1 MVHINF
7 VQRYVQLINVID
19 KTINLL
25 RVDGLDINLPKMR
38 CWKGSEE
45 FSSNPGLLLFEDVF
59 PSCSFFFL
67 FCCKIFSVWFWLFNI
82 LKHTIHLCKLW
93 PNLNYCHL
101 FSVTIDKNWK
111 DIKHVLISSHFWL
124 ALANQ
129 SFFWMYIEQKWYAV
143 ASHSFSLRYKNADL
157 FLASPIDI
165 KWFEVKFS
173 LFRSFYHQ

>member
-1 MVHINF
+1 MLKRI
-7 VQRYVQLINVID
+7 R
-19 KTINLL
+19 
-25 RVDGLDINLPKMR
+25 RVFIKPWAAIVWR
-38 CWKGSEE
+38 R
-45 FSSNPGLLLFEDVF
+45 F
-59 PSCSFFFL
+59 PILSFFLPFL
-67 FCCKIFSVWFWLFNI
+67 LYNFQFLIIFS
-82 LKHTIHLCKLW
+82 LKHTMHMCKLW

-101 FSVTIDKNWK
+101 FSVTVDEHWK

-165 KWFEVKFS
+165 KWIEVKFS

>member
-1 MVHINF
+1 MGCI
-7 VQRYVQLINVID
+7 L
-19 KTINLL
+19 
-25 RVDGLDINLPKMR
+25 NLPKMR

-45 FSSNPGLLLFEDVF
+45 SSSNPALLLFEDVF
-59 PSCSFFFL
+59 PSCPVLFFFL
-67 FCCKIFSVWFWLFNI
+67 SFCKIFSVWFRLFYS
-82 LKHTIHLCKLW
+82 LKHTMHLSKLW

-111 DIKHVLISSHFWL
+111 DIKHVLISSHFWWT
-124 ALANQ
+124 LANQ